1 MHVQGLCCSLAD
13 DTDQHGKA
21 LSIESPA
28 LLKHLLFDW
37 NFSALKCTGI
47 WEGGGCGENVGLD
60 LKRNLGGLLSRLRR
74 LHVLCG
80 MGLAGK
86 DGRALLLGQGQEE
99 SGVTQL
105 TDLQSRGH
113 PYMG

>member
-1 MHVQGLCCSLAD
+1 MRVQGLCCLLAGD
-13 DTDQHGKA
+13 ADQNGKA

-28 LLKHLLFDW
+28 LLKHLLFDR

-47 WEGGGCGENVGLD
+47 WERGGCGENVGLG
-60 LKRNLGGLLSRLRR
+60 LKRNPRR
-74 LHVLCG
+74 AFVTLKEVACALWD
-80 MGLAGK
+80 GLAGQ

-99 SGVTQL
+99 YGVTQL

-113 PYMG
+113 PYTG